1 MNAFIDPSEVDI
13 PKEVCDPDS
22 IPVVSRVKGQI
33 SKDQQPEEFHDNQT
47 PSASNIPSTQRSV
60 PSTQHSLAIEV
71 VRQKKIYHVPEAGSF
86 VVEGSNGD
94 KYSVQLYPKESCSCP
109 SLATCYHILAVQMS
123 IGVEELSE
131 KRIYNLTQ
139 LRKNTRK
146 RPNKRAGRKQPRPC
160 DRDISII
167 PAPDSTLQTSLMCSM
182 PKTDKSLQSP
192 APRTPITPRSI
203 LKRKPSHPTTVPTT
217 PVSKKKIKFESPDNS
232 TAVETK
238 CLTPESPFPQP
249 FSTPVAGTSKEP
261 TVTQISPS
269 KSQPSSSVQPTT
281 KRNWVNLSDRVMLSF
296 KEKNDIQNDKKLCC
310 NIIDFAQQL
319 LKQQFPSVNGLQ
331 FTGYAPILENSGK
344 WTYLLQMTRE
354 IRLPCRSTIPD
365 TTTGFFQ
372 SKTPVELFSH

>member
-22 IPVVSRVKGQI
+22 IVSRVKGQI

-47 PSASNIPSTQRSV
+47 PSASNIPSAQRSV

-71 VRQKKIYHVPEAGSF
+71 VRQKKVYHVPEAGSF

-217 PVSKKKIKFESPDNS
+217 LVS
-232 TAVETK
+232 
-238 CLTPESPFPQP
+238 
-249 FSTPVAGTSKEP
+249 
-261 TVTQISPS
+261 
-269 KSQPSSSVQPTT
+269 
-281 KRNWVNLSDRVMLSF
+281 
-296 KEKNDIQNDKKLCC
+296 
-310 NIIDFAQQL
+310 
-319 LKQQFPSVNGLQ
+319 
-331 FTGYAPILENSGK
+331 
-344 WTYLLQMTRE
+344 
-354 IRLPCRSTIPD
+354 
-365 TTTGFFQ
+365 
-372 SKTPVELFSH
+372 